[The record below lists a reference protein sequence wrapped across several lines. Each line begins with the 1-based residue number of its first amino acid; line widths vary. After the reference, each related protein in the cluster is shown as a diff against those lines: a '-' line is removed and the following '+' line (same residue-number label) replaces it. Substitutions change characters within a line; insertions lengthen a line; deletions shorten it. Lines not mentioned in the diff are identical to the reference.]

1 MYATQTTHVN
11 VHRPKNGDELLQ
23 CLENQQRE
31 VIERIFSFYCS
42 FGDPMNSQ
50 WLKSSKFIKF
60 LRDSGLL
67 KQGAL
72 HDHDLKQRSN
82 RDQLSKPRKTA
93 K

>member
-1 MYATQTTHVN
+1 
-11 VHRPKNGDELLQ
+11 
-23 CLENQQRE
+23 
-31 VIERIFSFYCS
+31 
-42 FGDPMNSQ
+42 MNSQ

-72 HDHDLKQRSN
+72 HDHDLKQRPN